1 MIGTSE
7 TSTPV
12 TETPASAPPVF
23 QILTIR
29 PVTTE
34 QEIPIHHFEAD
45 GAPVYTDKVN
55 GHFIWDVDPDM
66 CDADCEC
73 RSCHKQEKMSC
84 KPATSYRKPKDPH
97 SSWIGLKP
105 IKNKPLPIYDRALQ
119 ILRKEGLLRDQPTV
133 PAPIPCFMASS
144 YDKDFPP
151 LDSSSN
157 PERNLFS
164 RPFIQSTEVLPDGS
178 HKQPSQAE
186 QVLNWHTLNSTV
198 QNRVLHSI
206 DQKID
211 KVSHQVSQQDNQL
224 QHLDSTL
231 RNMYTDLQSR
241 VSRHRRLRSPDHSQF
256 FKSTGDLFRKYPPL
270 PTEKPSTSKERKTSQ
285 KKKTHSSHKYSPP
298 NYQKQ
303 AFYTSPHQHYSSNT
317 SSTETETSEPS
328 STSSWETYHSD
339 QTPNSSNCSDPDD
352 LTQVFLATRADPQP
366 SNQTMNTS
374 SESETTEVPSP
385 VTDEPPDQRDQRDTA
400 QTYTPSP
407 KPTNGPW
414 FNFDEVA
421 PRQWRKRMSE
431 MSAWL
436 DLQIAKGGDNV
447 ESIMR
452 EFVSRFT
459 GSLRDW
465 YQALGEYRQLQLVRC
480 GSVSIATGIIFREF
494 LRDVSQFYK
503 QTRQDFFKM
512 TVCSLNKEDID
523 YHYRRMF
530 FRYHAL
536 GGVNDETLR
545 QVYLN
550 SLPSELQGELQRLI
564 EFSGKSL
571 REITLGEIHMFTHTA
586 LEKLCATQRV
596 FSKMIKEGKKYSRH
610 CKFPPN
616 YHLKC
621 NSDEH
626 CNCKANR
633 PYRKRTHK
641 TQNPKGFSR
650 SRKYKYYRKKAR
662 RQLRQVAE
670 EIPSD
675 ADIESY
681 FSEQED
687 VNQLTSFM
695 MLDSDDTSSS
705 GDSSLPEQDYPSE
718 AYQATNKENAGPQI
732 KIQILPTKYS
742 KPVPVIA
749 YFDTGAHSSMM
760 NPNVLPADA

>member
-1 MIGTSE
+1 
-7 TSTPV
+7 
-12 TETPASAPPVF
+12 
-23 QILTIR
+23 
-29 PVTTE
+29 
-34 QEIPIHHFEAD
+34 
-45 GAPVYTDKVN
+45 
-55 GHFIWDVDPDM
+55 M

-73 RSCHKQEKMSC
+73 RSCHKQAKMSC

-178 HKQPSQAE
+178 QKQPSQAE
-186 QVLNWHTLNSTV
+186 QVLSWHTRNATV

-241 VSRHRRLRSPDHSQF
+241 VSRLDTDLHQYISQGYFGPDFDNKEREIRRLKDQLDQITRDHFVSTPYIPSPHPYSPSLVFPTQTPLPPLRPPDHSQF

-270 PTEKPSTSKERKTSQ
+270 PTEKPSTSKERKTFQ

-317 SSTETETSEPS
+317 SATETETSEPS

-339 QTPNSSNCSDPDD
+339 QTPDSSNCSDPDD

-374 SESETTEVPSP
+374 SESETTEVPPP

-400 QTYTPSP
+400 QTHTPSP

-431 MSAWL
+431 ISAWL

-447 ESIMR
+447 ESILR

-494 LRDVSQFYK
+494 LGDVSQFYK
-503 QTRQDFFKM
+503 QTRQEFFEM

-523 YHYRRMF
+523 YHYRRMS

-610 CKFPPN
+610 SLQVTQAFLNKTIHQKPTKPPIKKMQAHKSKSKFYP
-616 YHLKC
+616 
-621 NSDEH
+621 
-626 CNCKANR
+626 
-633 PYRKRTHK
+633 
-641 TQNPKGFSR
+641 QNILNQS
-650 SRKYKYYRKKAR
+650 
-662 RQLRQVAE
+662 QL
-670 EIPSD
+670 
-675 ADIESY
+675 
-681 FSEQED
+681 
-687 VNQLTSFM
+687 
-695 MLDSDDTSSS
+695 
-705 GDSSLPEQDYPSE
+705 
-718 AYQATNKENAGPQI
+718 
-732 KIQILPTKYS
+732 LPTLTQE
-742 KPVPVIA
+742 PTP
-749 YFDTGAHSSMM
+749 
-760 NPNVLPADA
+760 L